1 MRDIHHRTRVGRLNF
16 LTEQEKR
23 DIFQAVIELLSKVGM
38 KVYHEKT
45 IELLKGHG
53 CRVGSDRRVYIEEHL
68 LKWALSTAPG
78 VVQVYG
84 REGQLAMEL
93 GERNVYFGT
102 GSDLLHTYDLETGE
116 RRESVLADVSRAARL
131 CDALPNIDFL
141 MSAAHPTDVSP
152 HHAYVL
158 GFKEM
163 VENSTKPLVLTAEN
177 AGDLKVMIDVSAE
190 LRGGSEGLREKP
202 YFVVYLEPISP
213 LEQPIE
219 SLDKLLLCAEH
230 GVPALYSPAP
240 LAGATAPVTVA
251 GHTAQGMA
259 ESLFGLVVHQ
269 LHRPGAP
276 FVFGVGPSVFD
287 MVTAQATYNSPE
299 YLLTYMCAVEMS
311 QWLDLPNWGYGGTS
325 DSQLLDAQAGME
337 MGEVTL
343 LSMLAGSNLNHDVGY
358 LDFGLTASL
367 EGMVITD
374 EFIDLNRKVVD
385 GIEVSKETLAVD
397 TVAEVGPGGHFMT
410 SEHTYR
416 HMRSGQWRPSVFNR
430 QGYDKWEEEGKVDL
444 REAARRKALQI
455 LEEHEVAPLPE
466 DVSERAAAV
475 FDAFLEGN

>member
-1 MRDIHHRTRVGRLNF
+1 MF
-16 LTEQEKR
+16 L
-23 DIFQAVIELLSKVGM
+23 AVEELLSKVGM
-38 KVYHEKT
+38 KVFHEGV
-45 IELLKGHG
+45 IELLEGHG
-53 CRVGSDRRVYIEEHL
+53 CRVDSDRRVYIEQHL
-68 LKWALSTAPG
+68 LKQALKTAPS

-116 RRESVLADVSRAARL
+116 RRDSVLADVGRAARI
-131 CDALPNIDFL
+131 CDALPNMDFL
-141 MSAAHPTDVSP
+141 MSSAHPTDVPP
-152 HHAYVL
+152 HHSYVL
-158 GFKEM
+158 AFKEM

-177 AGDLKVMIDVSAE
+177 AKDLKVMIDVSAE
-190 LRGGSEGLREKP
+190 IRGGSDGLREKP
-202 YFVVYLEPISP
+202 YFVVYIEPISP

-230 GVPALYSPAP
+230 GIPALYSPAP
-240 LAGATAPVTVA
+240 LAGATAPV
-251 GHTAQGMA
+251 
-259 ESLFGLVVHQ
+259 
-269 LHRPGAP
+269 
-276 FVFGVGPSVFD
+276 
-287 MVTAQATYNSPE
+287 MVTAQAMYNSPE

-325 DSQLLDAQAGME
+325 DSQVLDAQAGME

-358 LDFGLTASL
+358 LDFGLTASV

-374 EFIDLNRKVVD
+374 EFIDLNRKVVE

-397 TVAEVGPGGHFMT
+397 AIADVGPGGHFMT
-410 SEHTYR
+410 SEHTYK

-430 QGYDKWEEEGKVDL
+430 KGQDKWEEEGSVDL
-444 REAARRKALQI
+444 REAARRKALKL
-455 LEEHEVAPLPE
+455 LEEHEVAPLSE
-466 DVSERAAAV
+466 DSAKRTAAV
-475 FDAFLEGN
+475 FNAFLENN

>member
-1 MRDIHHRTRVGRLNF
+1 MF
-16 LTEQEKR
+16 L
-23 DIFQAVIELLSKVGM
+23 AVEELLSKVGM
-38 KVYHEKT
+38 KVFHEGV
-45 IELLKGHG
+45 IELLEGHG
-53 CRVGSDRRVYIEEHL
+53 CRVDSDRRVYIEQHL
-68 LKWALSTAPG
+68 LKQALKTAPS

-116 RRESVLADVSRAARL
+116 RRDSVLADVGRAARI
-131 CDALPNIDFL
+131 CDALPNMDFL
-141 MSAAHPTDVSP
+141 MSSAHPTDVPP
-152 HHAYVL
+152 HHSYVL
-158 GFKEM
+158 AFKEM

-177 AGDLKVMIDVSAE
+177 AKDLKVMIDVSAE
-190 LRGGSEGLREKP
+190 IRGGSDGLREKP
-202 YFVVYLEPISP
+202 YFVVYIEPISP

-230 GVPALYSPAP
+230 GIPALYSPAP

-287 MVTAQATYNSPE
+287 MVTAQAMYNSPE

-325 DSQLLDAQAGME
+325 DSQVLDAQAGME

-358 LDFGLTASL
+358 LDFGLTASV

-374 EFIDLNRKVVD
+374 EFIDLNRKVVE

-397 TVAEVGPGGHFMT
+397 AIADVGPGGHFMT
-410 SEHTYR
+410 SEHTYK

-430 QGYDKWEEEGKVDL
+430 KGQDKWEEEGSVDL
-444 REAARRKALQI
+444 REAARRKALKL
-455 LEEHEVAPLPE
+455 LEEHEVAPLSE
-466 DVSERAAAV
+466 DSAKRTAAV
-475 FDAFLEGN
+475 FNAFLENN